1 MKYNQ
6 SKLKKIIYKILLG
19 MFLTMV
25 GILGLELGFSKLRD
39 DWKNSEELK
48 EKRREI
54 FFQREKQILNEKKI
68 TGCFGETVN

>member
-1 MKYNQ
+1 
-6 SKLKKIIYKILLG
+6 

-54 FFQREKQILNEKKI
+54 FFQREKQILNEKTISEDFNWLKAR
-68 TGCFGETVN
+68 ESQLNYEKQQE